1 MWSFYVEGCKHIL
14 NREEPKNWGALGL
27 STLGMG
33 GVVDSKKHASL
44 HMEYLAEQYRSVTD
58 GRTDRETPADKY
70 HAYT

>member
-1 MWSFYVEGCKHIL
+1 
-14 NREEPKNWGALGL
+14 
-27 STLGMG
+27 MG